1 MDQPTNEITKI
12 GRTNRK
18 NIFEKIYP
26 RLMDKSKSTQKK
38 KKRIHTK
45 NYHELKWERSIHRT
59 NTTCTYSILCDFRT
73 KATKMKTAKSN
84 YIDCI
89 FHFCL
94 GLSSFSEN
102 TYYTYV
108 CVQYIFLPTSL
119 CVSLV
124 FISASSYSSSSPSS
138 SSSRMS
144 IHKAS
149 FEVLQFARRN
159 ERTATT
165 TTKNSFQKSNNDG

>member
-18 NIFEKIYP
+18 NILEKIYP
-26 RLMDKSKSTQKK
+26 RLMGKSKSTQKK
-38 KKRIHTK
+38 KKRYIPKITTNWSEKDLYMLCIGPMPLVHIRFYAIFGR
-45 NYHELKWERSIHRT
+45 NQLKWKQQSPTTSIAFFIFVLISRVF
-59 NTTCTYSILCDFRT
+59 L
-73 KATKMKTAKSN
+73 KTHIS
-84 YIDCI
+84 
-89 FHFCL
+89 
-94 GLSSFSEN
+94 
-102 TYYTYV
+102 TYV

-124 FISASSYSSSSPSS
+124 FISASSHSSSSTPS

-165 TTKNSFQKSNNDG
+165 TTKLFSKVK